1 MSKLE
6 KELQE
11 IVTDVF
17 CAFKNEHPAATYIS
31 VNVYNM
37 KAACVTWTEGGMTRE
52 IRWGVDEDGRPC
64 D

>member
-11 IVTDVF
+11 IVTDVI
-17 CAFKNEHPAATYIS
+17 CAFRNECPAVTYVS
-31 VNVYNM
+31 VHVWQNS
-37 KAACVTWTEGGMTRE
+37 ASVTWTEGGMTRE
-52 IRWGVDEDGRPC
+52 IRWEVDENGRPR